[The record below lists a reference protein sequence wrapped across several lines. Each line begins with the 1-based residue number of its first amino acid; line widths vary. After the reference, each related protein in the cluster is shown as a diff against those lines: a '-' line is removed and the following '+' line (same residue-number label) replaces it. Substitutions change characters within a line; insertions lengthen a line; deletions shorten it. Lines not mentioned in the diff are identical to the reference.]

1 MHEPFV
7 AFCNGSQD
15 QPLRLMPTRRAWSRT
30 ELLAAGWL
38 YCRLPFGR
46 FHHRNPEVI
55 RLAEAI
61 GRTPSAVAMKL
72 CNLASL
78 DPAITSAGRSGLQG
92 ASAADRAIWQEMHS
106 DWPAFALAAK
116 EAAQALSYEAENDE
130 QEPEAASDY
139 TGHERSV
146 TRAQRV
152 GQSLFRDAVLTA
164 YNARCCITGL
174 AIPKL
179 LVASH
184 IVPWREAPGQ
194 RLNPA
199 NGLCL
204 SSLHDRA
211 FDIGLITIRADWTI
225 AVSPTV
231 EHAAG
236 DFWYQA
242 VAAYEGREISRPE
255 RFSPSLD
262 FLARHR
268 AEVFLQ

>member
-1 MHEPFV
+1 
-7 AFCNGSQD
+7 
-15 QPLRLMPTRRAWSRT
+15 MPTRRAWSRT

-46 FHHRNPEVI
+46 FHHRNPEVTQF
-55 RLAEAI
+55 AETI

-72 CNLASL
+72 SNLASL
-78 DPAITSAGRSGLQG
+78 DPVITGSGRSGLQG
-92 ASAADRAIWQEMHS
+92 ASAADRAIWEEMHS

-116 EAAQALSYEAENDE
+116 EAVESLGYDATESED
-130 QEPEAASDY
+130 EPETALNTDY
-139 TGHERSV
+139 TGHEHLV

-152 GQSLFRDAVLTA
+152 GQRLFRDAVLTA

-174 AIPKL
+174 AVPSL

-184 IVPWREAPGQ
+184 IVPWRKDPSQ

-225 AVSPTV
+225 AISPAV
-231 EHAAG
+231 NDAAG
-236 DFWYQA
+236 DFWHQA
-242 VAAYEGREISRPE
+242 VAAYEGREISLPDRFRPN
-255 RFSPSLD
+255 PD
-262 FLARHR
+262 FLAHHR
-268 AEVFLQ
+268 ANVFVQ

>member
-1 MHEPFV
+1 
-7 AFCNGSQD
+7 
-15 QPLRLMPTRRAWSRT
+15 MPTRRAWSRT

-46 FHHRNPEVI
+46 FHQHNSEVI
-55 RLAEAI
+55 RFAEAI

-78 DPAITSAGRSGLQG
+78 DPVITGSGRSGLQG
-92 ASAADRAIWQEMHS
+92 ASAADRAMWQEMHS

-116 EAAQALSYEAENDE
+116 EAVQALGCEAENYG
-130 QEPEAASDY
+130 QEPEVAHDY
-139 TGHERSV
+139 TGHERSA

-164 YNARCCITGL
+164 YNARCCMTGL
-174 AIPKL
+174 AVPKL

-204 SSLHDRA
+204 SCC
-211 FDIGLITIRADWTI
+211 T
-225 AVSPTV
+225 TV
-231 EHAAG
+231 HS
-236 DFWYQA
+236 
-242 VAAYEGREISRPE
+242 IS
-255 RFSPSLD
+255 
-262 FLARHR
+262 A
-268 AEVFLQ
+268 

>member
-1 MHEPFV
+1 
-7 AFCNGSQD
+7 
-15 QPLRLMPTRRAWSRT
+15 MPTRRAWSRT

-55 RLAEAI
+55 RFAETI

-72 CNLASL
+72 SNLASL
-78 DPAITSAGRSGLQG
+78 DPVITESGRSGLQG

-106 DWPAFALAAK
+106 DWPAFALAANQ
-116 EAAQALSYEAENDE
+116 AVQALGYEANDGE
-130 QEPEAASDY
+130 AEPKTTLDADY
-139 TGHERSV
+139 TGHEHWV

-152 GQSLFRDAVLTA
+152 GQRLFRDAVLTA

-174 AIPKL
+174 AVPSL

-184 IVPWREAPGQ
+184 IVPWRKDPSQ

-225 AVSPTV
+225 AISPAVNDT
-231 EHAAG
+231 AG
-236 DFWYQA
+236 DFWHRA
-242 VAAYEGREISRPE
+242 VGAYEGREISLPDRFRPN
-255 RFSPSLD
+255 PH
-262 FLARHR
+262 FLAHHR
-268 AEVFLQ
+268 VNVFVQ

>member
-1 MHEPFV
+1 MCKPLV
-7 AFCNGSQD
+7 AFWNGSTD
-15 QPLRLMPTRRAWSRT
+15 QHPSLMPTRRAWSRA

-38 YCRLPFGR
+38 YCRLPFGK
-46 FHHRNPEVI
+46 FHHRNAEVI

-78 DPAITSAGRSGLQG
+78 DPAITRSGRSGLQG
-92 ASAADRAIWQEMHS
+92 ASATDREMWQEMHT

-116 EAAQALSYEAENDE
+116 EAVHALRHEPENEEAEL
-130 QEPEAASDY
+130 AADY
-139 TGHERSV
+139 TGYERSV

-174 AIPKL
+174 AVPRL

-184 IVPWREAPGQ
+184 IVPWREDPGQ

-204 SSLHDRA
+204 SALHDRA

-225 AVSPTV
+225 AVSPTI
-231 EHAAG
+231 EPDAG
-236 DFWYQA
+236 DLWHQA
-242 VAAYEGREISRPE
+242 VANYEGREISRPE
-255 RFSPSLD
+255 RFAPSAD

>member
-1 MHEPFV
+1 
-7 AFCNGSQD
+7 
-15 QPLRLMPTRRAWSRT
+15 MPTRRAWSRT

-46 FHHRNPEVI
+46 FHHRNPDVI
-55 RLAEAI
+55 RFAETI

-72 CNLASL
+72 SNLASL
-78 DPAITSAGRSGLQG
+78 DPVITGSGRSGLQG
-92 ASAADRAIWQEMHS
+92 ASAADRSIWQEMHA

-116 EAAQALSYEAENDE
+116 EAVEALGCEVDDSQD
-130 QEPEAASDY
+130 EPEAALATDY
-139 TGHERSV
+139 TGHEHLV

-152 GQSLFRDAVLTA
+152 GQRLFRDAVLTA

-174 AIPKL
+174 AVPRL

-184 IVPWREAPGQ
+184 IVPWRENPSQ

-204 SSLHDRA
+204 SSLHDKA

-225 AVSPTV
+225 AISPAID
-231 EHAAG
+231 EAAG
-236 DFWYQA
+236 DFWQKA
-242 VAAYEGREISRPE
+242 VAAYEGRKISLPD
-255 RFSPSLD
+255 RFQPSPQ
-262 FLARHR
+262 FLAHHR
-268 AEVFLQ
+268 ANVFIR